1 MVLKQGYIA
10 LVAPAFLNIWVR
22 DDKPASYKQKPH
34 YYSQTT
40 TAILD
45 KMHEVNIKILTFGA
59 ATQDVFLTGKALHA
73 RRDVR
78 TRDYVEQFPLGAKID
93 VENIYFDT
101 GGGATNAAVTFTR
114 QGLEAGYAG
123 KIGHDPAGAEV
134 LRVLRRE
141 GVAVERVV
149 HDPKL
154 STGYSVILLAPN
166 GERTILTHRGASHA
180 LTAKD
185 IPIRNLTADWF
196 YITSLAGNFDLLTKL
211 LKHANNHGIQV
222 AIDPGNAELAQAKK
236 LRALLPLITV
246 LKANAE
252 ELRTL
257 FGGETLRDTIRAAEG
272 VCPYVVGTNGPGG
285 SYAVVAGKLYQAG
298 MYQKVKV
305 VDRLGAGD
313 AFGSGFVTAI
323 AKGLPVEDA
332 LTLASANATSV
343 VAQIGA
349 KTGILKTQR
358 VKRMKVKVSNL
369 EGK

>member
-1 MVLKQGYIA
+1 MA
-10 LVAPAFLNIWVR
+10 EA
-22 DDKPASYKQKPH
+22 
-34 YYSQTT
+34 
-40 TAILD
+40 
-45 KMHEVNIKILTFGA
+45 NIKIITFGA

-93 VENIYFDT
+93 IGQVYFDT
-101 GGGATNAAVTFTR
+101 GGGATNAAVTFAR
-114 QGLEAGYAG
+114 QGLEASYVG

-134 LRVLRRE
+134 VRVLRRE
-141 GVAVERVV
+141 GVSTDRLVY
-149 HDPKL
+149 DPRL
-154 STGYSVILLAPN
+154 GTGYSTIMLAPT
-166 GERTILTHRGASHA
+166 GERTILTYRGASHE
-180 LTAKD
+180 LVAKD
-185 IPIRNLTADWF
+185 IAIRTLEADWF
-196 YITSLAGNFDLLTKL
+196 YITSLAGNLDLLGKL

-222 AIDPGNAELAQAKK
+222 AIDPGNAELAQTKK

-257 FGGETLRDTIRAAEG
+257 FGGDTLRDTVVRAADA
-272 VCPYVVGTNGPGG
+272 CPYVVGTNGPAG
-285 SYAVVAGKLYQAG
+285 SYAAAAGKLYQAG
-298 MYQKVKV
+298 AYQKVKA

-313 AFGSGFVTAI
+313 AFGSGFVAAL
-323 AKGLPVEDA
+323 AKGLVIEDA

-349 KTGILKTQR
+349 KTGILKTGR
-358 VKRMKVKVSNL
+358 VKRMKLKITNL